1 MPMLTHPPDAPE
13 LPTTHHVVTGRD
25 GDGRLGSAAPRPEV
39 LLPSGGSDQRGGPGA
54 GVMGDAGFRLQV
66 AAIHDQLIP
75 IRSRVALASS
85 YGREASRQRIE
96 RLPATVDVAHGRART
111 GSRPCRWRTPCVGWS
126 WAIRSRPRRRGPA
139 SWTAR
144 STEPRSRRVATSS
157 PVAPGDATDRWT
169 SSSGVVLAPGDTK
182 AGWACLPPALLGS
195 ERHPAQGGWRG
206 GAERP
211 ARRG

>member
-96 RLPATVDVAHGRART
+96 RLPATVDG
-111 GSRPCRWRTPCVGWS
+111 
-126 WAIRSRPRRRGPA
+126 RPRPRPDRITPLQVAYAVRWLELGDPEPAVPPWPDLLDGPL
-139 SWTAR
+139 
-144 STEPRSRRVATSS
+144 
-157 PVAPGDATDRWT
+157 D
-169 SSSGVVLAPGDTK
+169 
-182 AGWACLPPALLGS
+182 
-195 ERHPAQGGWRG
+195 
-206 GAERP
+206 
-211 ARRG
+211 